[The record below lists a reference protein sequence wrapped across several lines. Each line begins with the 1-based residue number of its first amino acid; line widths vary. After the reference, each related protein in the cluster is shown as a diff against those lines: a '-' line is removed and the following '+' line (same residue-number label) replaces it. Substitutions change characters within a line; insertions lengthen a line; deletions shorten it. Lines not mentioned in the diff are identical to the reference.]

1 MLDKINEM
9 KNNLTDVS
17 GQVDAV
23 KAKGTAL
30 IEKLKLFGLGVGA
43 IILMG
48 FLAQMMFPWWT
59 IAIVAF
65 YVGFWINETPAASM
79 AYGTVAVTFL
89 WTAYAGWQSSAN
101 GGIVSTSLSDIFN
114 GAVSGTQ
121 LIFATGLIGGLVGG
135 FATMAGTLFRDL
147 FKKEVVA

>member
-1 MLDKINEM
+1 MR
-9 KNNLTDVS
+9 
-17 GQVDAV
+17 V
-23 KAKGTAL
+23 KATV
-30 IEKLKLFGLGVGA
+30 EYLG
-43 IILMG
+43 
-48 FLAQMMFPWWT
+48 
-59 IAIVAF
+59 
-65 YVGFWINETPAASM
+65 
-79 AYGTVAVTFL
+79 
-89 WTAYAGWQSSAN
+89 TAYAGWQSSAN